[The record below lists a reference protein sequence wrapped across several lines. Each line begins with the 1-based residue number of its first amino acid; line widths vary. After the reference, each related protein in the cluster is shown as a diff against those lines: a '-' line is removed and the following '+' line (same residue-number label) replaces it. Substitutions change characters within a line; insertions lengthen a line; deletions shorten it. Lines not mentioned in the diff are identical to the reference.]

1 MHHTRTRVSSTV
13 LIVAI
18 VASVAAPA
26 AASAQQSFARGR
38 PAIPGAVRV
47 DSDSLVAHSNAPA
60 PAPASDEP
68 GSLAS
73 RPEVPSGPHGAGLSG
88 KVYAR
93 FLLPQDW
100 LLLASLPGDEY
111 QGGSRSPATMGFQT
125 VFTMRSF
132 GQKVRASLN
141 GYKLGYW
148 PAEKGRIRSEAY
160 RNPDGFVEVTRENQ
174 DTRVSEH
181 FRLRDFVSHGQENV
195 WPKYVVIREP
205 LLDKLEL
212 VIQELNSRGI
222 NAEGMRIR
230 SGFRTP
236 AHNSAVRGEGSAR
249 DSRHQFG
256 DAVDVFID
264 QEGTGR
270 MSDLNGDGRANFADV
285 KLILDAVER
294 VEAKYPELVG
304 GTGLYA
310 GRSGSFAHIDV
321 RGTRARWVRGVRRPR
336 SSRYAGSSRNKSSRS
351 AKAAVSKVPLSARI
365 KAAAAAKTAPRR
377 TALKTASASPSRGST
392 ATPR

>member
-1 MHHTRTRVSSTV
+1 MHSTRTRTRST
-13 LIVAI
+13 LVALAI
-18 VASVAAPA
+18 TTAMLPVVAR
-26 AASAQQSFARGR
+26 AQQSFSRSGPVSA
-38 PAIPGAVRV
+38 GAVRTAE
-47 DSDSLVAHSNAPA
+47 DSVPGHANAPA
-60 PAPASDEP
+60 PATDDKPRMPATATP
-68 GSLAS
+68 VTTG
-73 RPEVPSGPHGAGLSG
+73 PSGAGLSG

-111 QGGSRSPATMGFQT
+111 KTSSRSPSNLGFQT

-160 RNPDGFVEVTRENQ
+160 RNPDGFVEVTPENE

-181 FRLRDFVSHGQENV
+181 FRLRDFVSRGQANV

-212 VIQELNSRGI
+212 VIQDLNSRGI
-222 NAEGMRIR
+222 NAEGMRIQ

-236 AHNSAVRGEGSAR
+236 AHNNAVRGEGSAR

-270 MSDLNGDGRANFADV
+270 MSDLNGDGRVNYADV
-285 KLILDAVER
+285 KLILAAVER

-304 GTGLYA
+304 GTGLYT

-336 SSRYAGSSRNKSSRS
+336 SSRYASSSKKKKSTASTK
-351 AKAAVSKVPLSARI
+351 AKAVTTRR
-365 KAAAAAKTAPRR
+365 AP
-377 TALKTASASPSRGST
+377 LKTASAATKRTT

>member
-1 MHHTRTRVSSTV
+1 MHSTRTRTRST
-13 LIVAI
+13 LVALAI
-18 VASVAAPA
+18 ATAFLPMVAR
-26 AASAQQSFARGR
+26 AQQSFSRSGPVGA
-38 PAIPGAVRV
+38 GAVRTAE
-47 DSDSLVAHSNAPA
+47 DSVPGHTNAPA
-60 PAPASDEP
+60 PAPDDKPRTAPPPAAKP
-68 GSLAS
+68 G
-73 RPEVPSGPHGAGLSG
+73 GPNGAGLSG

-111 QGGSRSPATMGFQT
+111 KTGSRSPSNLGFQT

-160 RNPDGFVEVTRENQ
+160 RNPDGFVEVTPENE

-181 FRLRDFVSHGQENV
+181 FRLRDFVSRGQANV

-212 VIQELNSRGI
+212 VIQDLNSRGI
-222 NAEGMRIR
+222 NAEGMRIQ

-270 MSDLNGDGRANFADV
+270 MSDLNGDGRVNYADV
-285 KLILDAVER
+285 KLILAAVER

-304 GTGLYA
+304 GTGLYT

-336 SSRYAGSSRNKSSRS
+336 SSRYASSSKKKST
-351 AKAAVSKVPLSARI
+351 ASK
-365 KAAAAAKTAPRR
+365 AKTVTAKPSASKRAP
-377 TALKTASASPSRGST
+377 LKTASAVTAKRTT

>member
-1 MHHTRTRVSSTV
+1 VAVPADAFAQPSYARSGPVS
-13 LIVAI
+13 A
-18 VASVAAPA
+18 
-26 AASAQQSFARGR
+26 
-38 PAIPGAVRV
+38 GAVRKDN
-47 DSDSLVAHSNAPA
+47 DSVLSQPIPPA
-60 PAPASDEP
+60 PAPDP
-68 GSLAS
+68 KKMGGNGGSL
-73 RPEVPSGPHGAGLSG
+73 PSPVGAGLSG

-111 QGGSRSPATMGFQT
+111 ETDSRSHAAMGFQT

-264 QEGTGR
+264 QEGNGR

-285 KLILDAVER
+285 KLILAAVER
-294 VEAKYPELVG
+294 VEARYPELVG

-336 SSRYAGSSRNKSSRS
+336 STRYASSKKKSTT
-351 AKAAVSKVPLSARI
+351 
-365 KAAAAAKTAPRR
+365 KAAAVKSAPRR
-377 TALKTASASPSRGST
+377 PVMKTASAAPAKRPT

>member
-1 MHHTRTRVSSTV
+1 MQRTRTRSSST
-13 LIVAI
+13 LFAL
-18 VASVAAPA
+18 A
-26 AASAQQSFARGR
+26 AAAAILPMAAGAQSFSRG
-38 PAIPGAVRV
+38 AASSGAVRTT
-47 DSDSLVAHSNAPA
+47 SDSVPGHSSSPA
-60 PAPASDEP
+60 PVADEKPNRAAAVSPP
-68 GSLAS
+68 G
-73 RPEVPSGPHGAGLSG
+73 GPGGAGLSG

-100 LLLASLPGDEY
+100 LLLASLPGDQY
-111 QGGSRSPATMGFQT
+111 HIGSRSPANMGFQT

-160 RNPDGFVEVTRENQ
+160 RNPDGFVEVTRENE
-174 DTRVSEH
+174 DTRLSEH
-181 FRLRDFVSHGQENV
+181 FRLRDFVSHGQANV

-212 VIQELNSRGI
+212 VIQDLNARGI

-270 MSDLNGDGRANFADV
+270 MSDLNGDGRVNFADV
-285 KLILDAVER
+285 KLILAAVER

-304 GTGLYA
+304 GTGLYT

-336 SSRYAGSSRNKSSRS
+336 SGRYASSSKAGKSSKTSISAR
-351 AKAAVSKVPLSARI
+351 AKAVMSKP
-365 KAAAAAKTAPRR
+365 AKPRA
-377 TALKTASASPSRGST
+377 TMKTASAAPARSGA